1 MIKAKKRSAIS
12 IPRACNGV
20 VLPKS
25 LSNIPKQPQLLNLS
39 MPWLIAHILLAIKP
53 AISGRLSTAAIRGYI
68 PKTKANPRT
77 TSTQGRISVMKKAM
91 VGVQKEPK
99 RSETNSSCPGNV
111 PISDNPGSL
120 PMPATSS
127 ISPSN
132 MQGAIIINVLRR
144 LLFNCGF
151 RMPIE
156 LSSPVLSF
164 IKRLIPHLRLERQ
177 FDGFSPHPISPF
189 YHLE

>member
-1 MIKAKKRSAIS
+1 MIKAKKRSIIS
-12 IPRACNGV
+12 SPRACNGV
-20 VLPKS
+20 VLPKN
-25 LSNIPKQPQLLNLS
+25 LSNMPKQPQSLNLS

-53 AISGRLSTAAIRGYI
+53 AISGRLRTAAILGNTPRS
-68 PKTKANPRT
+68 KTAPRT
-77 TSTQGRISVMKKAM
+77 TSTQGRIFLMKKAT

-99 RSETNSSCPGNV
+99 RTETNSSCPGNV
-111 PISDNPGSL
+111 PRSDSPGSL

-127 ISPSN
+127 ISPRN
-132 MQGAIIINVLRR
+132 THGTITINTLSH

-156 LSSPVLSF
+156 LSSPILSF
-164 IKRLIPHLRLERQ
+164 IKRRISHLCLERQ
-177 FDGFSPHPISPF
+177 FDGFSPHPTAPF